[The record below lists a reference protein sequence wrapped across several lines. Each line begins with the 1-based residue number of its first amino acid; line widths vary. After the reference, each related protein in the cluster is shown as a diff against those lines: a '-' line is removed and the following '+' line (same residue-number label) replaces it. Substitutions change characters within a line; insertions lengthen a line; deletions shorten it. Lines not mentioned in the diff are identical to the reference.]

1 MKDLDIARW
10 RLRTLRLTS
19 PYAASAAEV
28 VGSLLAV
35 QAENPSQSA
44 WAVACRTTTPDPAD
58 LAGALASGE
67 IIRTHV
73 LRPTWHYVSA
83 ADVGWLVELT
93 GPKVNRT
100 AITKQ
105 LYAVHGLD
113 DAGIERASA
122 AVLESLGEGSHL
134 TRDELAAALTERGIE
149 GNGHFLMILLA
160 HLELSGLVVSGR
172 PRGTEHTYALLAERV
187 PHSRRL
193 DHDEALA
200 ELALRYFTGHGPA
213 TERDLAYWATLGLTE
228 VRTGLA
234 QVRDRLDSF
243 EHEGRTYL
251 ARPRRA
257 AVGRPAAAGAS
268 AATPRRVLP
277 RLPGLAD
284 GARPGRH
291 RAARAGGR
299 DRPCARR
306 CPDRRRDAA
315 YGRQGLRHLR
325 AHALPRT
332 VSCTRST
339 SSSRRPS
346 ATAPF
351 SASPHSTCQ
360 RLSWL

>member
-44 WAVACRTTTPDPAD
+44 WAVACRTTTPDSAD

-67 IIRTHV
+67 ILRTHV

-243 EHEGRTYL
+243 EHEGRTYWHATGEPPSAGQQPRAHLLQLLDECYRGYQDSRMVLDQAGIVPRGREAAIGL
-251 ARPRRA
+251 ALVDA
-257 AVGRPAAAGAS
+257 QIAAAMRRTVGKDSVTFALTPYRALS
-268 AATPRRVLP
+268 ADEIDELEHAAQRYGDFL
-277 RLPGLAD
+277 RLP
-284 GARPGRH
+284 H
-291 RAARAGGR
+291 R
-299 DRPCARR
+299 
-306 CPDRRRDAA
+306 
-315 YGRQGLRHLR
+315 L
-325 AHALPRT
+325 
-332 VSCTRST
+332 VS
-339 SSSRRPS
+339 
-346 ATAPF
+346 A
-351 SASPHSTCQ
+351 
-360 RLSWL
+360 